1 MSKVLLIEDDPTM
14 LSLLGTLLE
23 MEDFQVVMLENFGE
37 ALAVIQEEKPDVIL
51 MDVNL
56 KSYNGLEILT
66 EMRQDSDL
74 DIVKVIMSSGMDYQA
89 EGLEKG
95 ANDFIQKP
103 YMPDDL
109 IDKVNLLTSE
119 DK

>member
-23 MEDFQVVMLENFGE
+23 MESFQVVKLENFGE
-37 ALAVIQEEKPDVIL
+37 AFGLIQDERPDVIL

-89 EGLEKG
+89 ESLERG

-109 IDKVNLLTSE
+109 IDKVKLLTSE